1 MSAKFNIIFTLS
13 NHSSFPLLTFLHV
26 TSQTKT
32 KTVFFLFLFSPFFSI
47 YAQEFTCDVS
57 VEGGKSTQPL
67 QFSFTFYDLD
77 GHHGKI
83 TKDDI
88 VGIVY
93 TIYESIGKS
102 VVVPHCGS
110 KTINVRLTVSPEG
123 KSKSAAAAAAAT
135 AATGAGGGKLKKMSA
150 QGAGGILEA
159 TTTKSNAVHG
169 HGHTRRQHRYRP
181 RKLIKSDD
189 EDDDSNSDKEKEAKS
204 AAAAVAV
211 AASSGSAVNSASAAA
226 AVAVGGKSKSHSS
239 GGKYNKM
246 KASAAG
252 EQQQMWYQQQQQET
266 GNAPEQQTPST
277 HIDASAVS
285 YPHENLY
292 ENMSA
297 TQLKCCTKDTL
308 LKIEDCRG
316 CETAVVSSTPITAAA
331 AGYGR
336 APTDVYMRQASTR
349 VKMLRKARKQ
359 KVIKDMHVNEL
370 SALGCAWKCC
380 NKCANKRNMEALT
393 LNN

>member
-1 MSAKFNIIFTLS
+1 MSASNI
-13 NHSSFPLLTFLHV
+13 
-26 TSQTKT
+26 QTNGIN
-32 KTVFFLFLFSPFFSI
+32 FLFFFFSP
-47 YAQEFTCDVS
+47 QEFTCDVS

-123 KSKSAAAAAAAT
+123 KSKSAAAAAAANGG
-135 AATGAGGGKLKKMSA
+135 GAGGGSGKLKKTA
-150 QGAGGILEA
+150 NGTGAGILDA
-159 TTTKSNAVHG
+159 ATKSNAGHG

-189 EDDDSNSDKEKEAKS
+189 EDDDSNSDKEKEA
-204 AAAAVAV
+204 AVANNV
-211 AASSGSAVNSASAAA
+211 AATTTSGALVANSMGVPLAAG
-226 AVAVGGKSKSHSS
+226 VGGKSKGHSS
-239 GGKYNKM
+239 GSKFHKM
-246 KASAAG
+246 KATTAPAAAA
-252 EQQQMWYQQQQQET
+252 EQQQMLYQQQQQET
-266 GNAPEQQTPST
+266 SNAAAPQQQQTPP
-277 HIDASAVS
+277 HVDAPAAIC
-285 YPHENLY
+285 PHESLY
-292 ENMSA
+292 ENMTSA
-297 TQLKCCTKDTL
+297 NLNCCTKDTL

-316 CETAVVSSTPITAAA
+316 CEATVASAPITPASYVRSST
-331 AGYGR
+331 
-336 APTDVYMRQASTR
+336 DMYMRQASTR

-359 KVIKDMHVNEL
+359 KVINDIRMCGNYVYGWICGSN
-370 SALGCAWKCC
+370 
-380 NKCANKRNMEALT
+380 NKKNM
-393 LNN
+393 